1 MIQLTEKLAVT
12 ADKYQY
18 IVGTPRQRARR
29 SGEALETTLDDPAY
43 CKTLAQALRVA
54 VSSEM
59 KRGVYSGE
67 IQTLRAFAQHL
78 EKITADFEAKISK
91 FEV

>member
-43 CKTLAQALRVA
+43 IAKPLRGLSASLYRV
-54 VSSEM
+54 
-59 KRGVYSGE
+59 K
-67 IQTLRAFAQHL
+67 
-78 EKITADFEAKISK
+78 
-91 FEV
+91 

>member
-18 IVGTPRQRARR
+18 IVGTPRERLR
-29 SGEALETTLDDPAY
+29 SRGEGTETVMIDPAY

-54 VSSEM
+54 VSREM
-59 KRGVYSGE
+59 KRGVESGE
-67 IQTLRAFAQHL
+67 IQTLRTFAQRL
-78 EKITADFEAKISK
+78 EEITADFEAKISK

>member
-43 CKTLAQALRVA
+43 CKNPCAGSPRRCI
-54 VSSEM
+54 E
-59 KRGVYSGE
+59 
-67 IQTLRAFAQHL
+67 
-78 EKITADFEAKISK
+78 
-91 FEV
+91 

>member
-18 IVGTPRQRARR
+18 IVGTPRERLR
-29 SGEALETTLDDPAY
+29 SRGEGTETVMIDPAY

-54 VSSEM
+54 V
-59 KRGVYSGE
+59 VWN
-67 IQTLRAFAQHL
+67 
-78 EKITADFEAKISK
+78 ITC
-91 FEV
+91 